1 MSSIL
6 KALKKLEHEKMSR
19 LPDSVRI
26 DSDILKSTDSPRR
39 YSPMVSIALILL
51 VFGGGSAATYF
62 FMKEPN
68 VPLATS
74 KSQPEPTIQKIQSPP
89 LVKTETLPAEIV
101 VVPSR
106 TESAA
111 EVSRIQTPKPATA
124 IKASAGVIK
133 KTTKAA
139 VSGVSKQPSE
149 PDGDLRPAVA
159 TVPALRVNGIA
170 YQNSSADSMA
180 IVNGIPVS
188 NGSTIEGSVVEEVR
202 KDRVLFQRNGEKFEI
217 LLGQSNR

>member
-6 KALKKLEHEKMSR
+6 KALKKLETEKMIR

-39 YSPMVSIALILL
+39 LSPMVSIALILL
-51 VFGGGSAATYF
+51 VFGGGSAATYY
-62 FMKEPN
+62 FMKEPKA
-68 VPLATS
+68 PLATS
-74 KSQPEPTIQKIQSPP
+74 KSQPDLTTQKLQPPP

-101 VVPSR
+101 VVPSTKSA
-106 TESAA
+106 TE
-111 EVSRIQTPKPATA
+111 VPRIQPPKPVDTIKTA
-124 IKASAGVIK
+124 VGIVK
-133 KTTKAA
+133 KPTKAP
-139 VSGVSKQPSE
+139 VSGVSKKPTDPE
-149 PDGDLRPAVA
+149 VELHPAIA
-159 TVPALRVNGIA
+159 AAPALRVNGIA
-170 YQNSSADSMA
+170 YQNSSTDSMA

-217 LLGQSNR
+217 LLGQSNQ

>member
-6 KALKKLEHEKMSR
+6 KALKKLEHEKMIR

-39 YSPMVSIALILL
+39 YSPMVSIVLILL

-62 FMKEPN
+62 FMKEPKA
-68 VPLATS
+68 PLATS
-74 KSQPEPTIQKIQSPP
+74 KSQPDLTTQKLKPP
-89 LVKTETLPAEIV
+89 PPVKTETLPAEII
-101 VVPSR
+101 VVPSTKSE
-106 TESAA
+106 TE
-111 EVSRIQTPKPATA
+111 VPRIQPRKPATA
-124 IKASAGVIK
+124 IKTSVAVVK
-133 KTTKAA
+133 KPTRVPVT
-139 VSGVSKQPSE
+139 GVSQKKNDPE
-149 PDGDLRPAVA
+149 DELHPAVA
-159 TVPALRVNGIA
+159 AAPVLRVNGIA
-170 YQNSSADSMA
+170 FQNSSADSMA